1 VYLVLSLLGSTRV
14 VGPLIFAFH
23 ICDIAL
29 RARVLRYVLQS
40 VYKNGLQVI
49 STLLLGF
56 IVIYLYTAVGYSF
69 FKTATVSFADGAADC
84 SNLLNCWRDHLDFGL
99 RGPPFV
105 SDSDEL
111 IGVKR
116 TFLHWLYNVSWNI
129 FITFVLVAI
138 ITGIII
144 DTFAELRSKQNEIS
158 DDILTRCFICSIDR
172 EIYDR
177 HHLDFASH
185 IRLEH
190 NMWMYLFF
198 RVYLKEKLEG
208 DYSNIESDIAAKLAT
223 NNIQFFPIR
232 EALVLRTSAAAASVT
247 TQELALQLND
257 LDAKIGDVKQH
268 VSLEIKQL
276 AQAIT
281 TMSESLSQVSKDLS
295 QAQKTKDAKK

>member
-1 VYLVLSLLGSTRV
+1 LLGTARI
-14 VGPLIFAFH
+14 VGPLIWAFH

-56 IVIYLYTAVGYSF
+56 IVIYLYTVVGYSF
-69 FKTATVSFADGAADC
+69 FKAPTVNFSDGTADC

-105 SDSDEL
+105 SDTDSMN
-111 IGVKR
+111 R
-116 TFLHWLYNVSWNI
+116 TFWHWLYNVSWNI

-208 DYSNIESDIAAKLAT
+208 DYSNIESDIAAKLVG

-232 EALVLRTSAAAASVT
+232 EALVLRSSAAAASVT
-247 TQELALQLND
+247 NQELALQLTE

-268 VSLEIKQL
+268 VSTEIKQL

-295 QAQKTKDAKK
+295 QAQKAKDSKK

>member
-105 SDSDEL
+105 SDDDA
-111 IGVKR
+111 VNR
-116 TFLHWLYNVSWNI
+116 TVWHWLYNVSWNI

-198 RVYLKEKLEG
+198 RVYLKVKLEG
-208 DYSNIESDIAAKLAT
+208 DYSNIESDIASKLAA

-232 EALVLRTSAAAASVT
+232 EALVLRASAAAVTVT
-247 TQELALQLND
+247 TEELAHQLTD

-276 AQAIT
+276 AQSIT

-295 QAQKTKDAKK
+295 QAQKTKDTKK